1 MSVEEFNR
9 ITSENKKLTE
19 MLYTMY
25 GDLRS
30 QMMLTKSSG
39 IAPTPRKRKFED
51 YEWDN
56 VIKIC
61 ESSANSDEEL
71 YLRTQESTRTKV
83 SRVYVRVDP
92 SDMSL
97 VSRRALSS
105 KISCSIG
112 SSYSHRRPSSVSRA
126 LELNRNWKLR

>member
-19 MLYTMY
+19 MLLTMY

-30 QMMLTKSSG
+30 QMMSINGSG
-39 IAPTPRKRKFED
+39 NGLATRKRKYED

-56 VIKIC
+56 VIRIC
-61 ESSANSDEEL
+61 ESSTNSDEEM

-83 SRVYVRVDP
+83 SRVYVKVDP

-97 VSRRALSS
+97 VSPRRV
-105 KISCSIG
+105 
-112 SSYSHRRPSSVSRA
+112 P
-126 LELNRNWKLR
+126 